1 MNCNVGHL
9 DIVNDLGMS
18 VDRAY
23 SELLKD
29 KKDKSNRWNYRSG
42 VDIEHEDLKSVIWTN
57 SKKLRVTV

>member
-29 KKDKSNRWNYRSG
+29 KKEK
-42 VDIEHEDLKSVIWTN
+42 VIVGIIDQV
-57 SKKLRVTV
+57 LI